1 MSHDTIH
8 VSYLLYKQKKENN
21 KSIYCAEFITNAM
34 FNNNP
39 FKPHGNTLCT
49 RPQNYQI
56 LQRNAHVYQWPSTFS
71 LAYKYISLHNLA
83 SLGSHIFK
91 SGPVSLSMVQFCTHL
106 FDTALQPFQRDRD
119 RQSPEGWKPL
129 GYTLL
134 HCNSLIHKQCE
145 FHNSSH
151 RILPCSCRCNH
162 VHCPYAGCILH
173 HFCMAFSGMV
183 ACHLRW
189 CYTSL

>member
-1 MSHDTIH
+1 MKNSLKFCNWSLKWLTVNDWR
-8 VSYLLYKQKKENN
+8 ENLARE
-21 KSIYCAEFITNAM
+21 IVHT
-34 FNNNP
+34 
-39 FKPHGNTLCT
+39 
-49 RPQNYQI
+49 
-56 LQRNAHVYQWPSTFS
+56 STFP

-119 RQSPEGWKPL
+119 RQSPEGWKPS

-183 ACHLRW
+183 ACHLR
-189 CYTSL
+189 